1 MNTQC
6 LICESS
12 AVIDRQAAR
21 TIVLAIGALRGFMQS
36 WMQARKTLQ
45 PGEEPAQWLL
55 RCLGHMP
62 CLSERIRPDLQSFI
76 SDVDRYQF
84 GGFDCLC
91 LRCGARFDAL
101 SDEASGPQPGS
112 Q

>member
-12 AVIDRQAAR
+12 AVIDRQTAH
-21 TIVLAIGALRGFMQS
+21 TIVLAIGALREFMQS
-36 WMQARKTLQ
+36 WMQTLKTLQ

-55 RCLGHMP
+55 HCLGHAT
-62 CLSERIRPDLQSFI
+62 CVSERIRPDLQSFI
-76 SDVDRYQF
+76 TDVERYQF

-101 SDEASGPQPGS
+101 SDEASVPQSGS